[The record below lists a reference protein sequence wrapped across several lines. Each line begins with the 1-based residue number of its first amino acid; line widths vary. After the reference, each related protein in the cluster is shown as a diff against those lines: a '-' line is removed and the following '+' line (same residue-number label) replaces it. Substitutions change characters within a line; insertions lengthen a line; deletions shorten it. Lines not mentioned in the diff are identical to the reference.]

1 METLGFAQVLQF
13 VLSGLTVGSIYGL
26 VALGFT
32 LIFNATGIIN
42 FAQGQFVMLGGLLAT
57 TFSSTLGWPLAPAV
71 VAAIV
76 LTAGFGAVMEV
87 LAIRPLRHA
96 AVFTKIMITLAVA
109 TIVEAGALLF
119 WGHDPL
125 FLRPFSGDRP
135 IPILG
140 ASLQPQML
148 WVLGVGLAA
157 MVALQVFYRRTML
170 GQAMLACSINAE
182 AAASV
187 GINPRQIVLLAFV
200 LAAGFGA
207 VGGVL
212 IAPITGTSYQTGVLM
227 VLKGF
232 AAAIV
237 GGMGSSLGAVV
248 GGLALG
254 LVESLGTGI
263 VSSGYKDAIALGLLV
278 VFLVLRPQ
286 GLLGER
292 TAL

>member
-32 LIFNATGIIN
+32 LVFNATGIIN

-57 TFSSTLGWPLAPAV
+57 TFSNTLGWPLV
-71 VAAIV
+71 LSVLAAIA
-76 LTAGFGAVMEV
+76 LTAGFGAVTEIV
-87 LAIRPLRHA
+87 AIRPLRTA
-96 AVFTKIMITLAVA
+96 AVFTKIMITRAVA
-109 TIVEAGALLF
+109 TIVVAGALLL

-125 FLRPFSGDRP
+125 FLRQFSGDRP
-135 IPILG
+135 IPFLG

-157 MVALQVFYRRTML
+157 MAALQAFYRRTML

-187 GINPRQIVLLAFV
+187 GINPRHIVLLAFV

-212 IAPITGTSYQTGVLM
+212 IAPITSTSYQTGVLM
-227 VLKGF
+227 ALKGF

-292 TAL
+292 SG

>member
-13 VLSGLTVGSIYGL
+13 VLSGLTAGSIYGL

-32 LIFNATGIIN
+32 LVFNASGIIN

-57 TFSSTLGWPLAPAV
+57 TFSNTLGWPLVLAV
-71 VAAIV
+71 MAAIAV
-76 LTAGFGAVMEV
+76 TAGVGALVEV
-87 LAIRPLRHA
+87 VAIRPLRQA
-96 AVFTKIMITLAVA
+96 PVFTKIMITLAVG
-109 TIVEAGALLF
+109 TIMEAVALIC

-135 IPILG
+135 LPFLG

-148 WVLGVGLAA
+148 WVLGVGLAT
-157 MVALQVFYRRTML
+157 MVALQTFYRRTML

-182 AAASV
+182 AAASLGV
-187 GINPRQIVLLAFV
+187 NPQQIVLLAFV

-212 IAPITGTSYQTGVLM
+212 IAPITSTSYQTGVLM

-232 AAAIV
+232 AAAII

-263 VSSGYKDAIALGLLV
+263 VSSGYKDAIALSLLV

-292 TAL
+292 G